1 MILNAIQ
8 AILMVLII
16 VAVGYFV
23 GYKGW
28 ANKGVTNFIT
38 KLIVNITL
46 PCTIVMAFLNNLTIE
61 KMADSWIYIAAA
73 FVAVGIV
80 YLIGKLVALKINPKR
95 RGVFTALFSFSNS
108 VFIGLPIATAIFGP
122 DGLIFAVLYFIAN
135 STFMNSAGYLEI
147 AKDGQVIAGKEKQ
160 KTNAKELLKR
170 VFSPPLIAIIV
181 SFVLVFLKVQLPSFL
196 NMALTYTGGITSP
209 LALIFI
215 GIILQRN
222 GLKKMRKIEKGIS
235 ISLIGRFILSP
246 IVMLLVAMLFRLD
259 TFSTQVFIIQMSL
272 PAMVQT
278 AIFAEAFGADT
289 EFASKGVIVTMLLS
303 FITIPIYVALF
314 GLM

>member
-1 MILNAIQ
+1 IQ

-122 DGLIFAVLYFIAN
+122 DGLIFAVFYFIAN

-181 SFVLVFLKVQLPSFL
+181 SFVLVLLKVQLPSFL

-278 AIFAEAFGADT
+278 AIFAETFGADT